1 MRAHLRVYDGARV
14 LVFGHT
20 GFVGGWLAL
29 WLHQLGARVSGVALP
44 PEDEPN
50 LFTALGLESR
60 VEHRVADIR
69 DRAAVVDALRA
80 IRPDMVFHLAA
91 QSRVRRSYRLPLET
105 LATNV
110 MGTAHV
116 LEALRAERCARVCV
130 VVTSDK
136 CYASQAREQ
145 GYCETDPLGGDD
157 VYSASKAA
165 AEHVV
170 SCYRRAFL
178 AASDPAVLVASARAG
193 NIIGGGDWGEDRIL
207 PDCVRSIVA
216 GEPLRMRHPHAVRPW
231 QHVLDAI
238 GGYLLLGAV
247 LAEGRADVAEAWNF
261 GPPPRVSN
269 TVSEL
274 VRQFHHEWGEPTA
287 PPIIANELNAPA
299 ETSELRLD
307 SSKARSRLGWETR
320 LGFEESVA
328 WTARWYRAFYR
339 DQASAPDATIAQIAL
354 YEERF

>member
-1 MRAHLRVYDGARV
+1 MRARLRVYDGARV

-29 WLHQLGARVSGVALP
+29 WLRHLGARVYGVALA

-50 LFTALGLESR
+50 LFGALELEGR
-60 VEHRVADIR
+60 IEHQIADVRDAGAVA
-69 DRAAVVDALRA
+69 AAVDGA
-80 IRPDMVFHLAA
+80 RPDVVFHLAA

-116 LEALRAERCARVCV
+116 LEAIRSSPTARACV
-130 VVTSDK
+130 IVTSDK
-136 CYASQAREQ
+136 CYANQERSDEYRES
-145 GYCETDPLGGDD
+145 DPLGGDD
-157 VYSASKAA
+157 AYSASKAA

-170 SCYRRAFL
+170 SCYRSAFL
-178 AASDPAVLVASARAG
+178 RRREPPVFVASARAG
-193 NIIGGGDWGEDRIL
+193 NIIGGGDWGEDRIV
-207 PDCVRSIVA
+207 PDCVRALIA
-216 GEPLRMRHPHAVRPW
+216 GEPLRLRNPHSVRPW

-238 GGYLLLGAV
+238 SGYLVLGAH
-247 LAEGRADVAEAWNF
+247 LLEGRDECAEAWNF
-261 GPPPRVSN
+261 GPAPGVSK

-274 VRQFHHEWGEPTA
+274 VERLHHEWGEPTRPPVITTDAAA
-287 PPIIANELNAPA
+287 PV
-299 ETSELRLD
+299 ETSQLRLD
-307 SSKARSRLGWETR
+307 SSKARARLGWDAR
-320 LGFEESVA
+320 LDFAEAVA

-339 DQASAPDATIAQIAL
+339 DRSSAPDATIAQMAL